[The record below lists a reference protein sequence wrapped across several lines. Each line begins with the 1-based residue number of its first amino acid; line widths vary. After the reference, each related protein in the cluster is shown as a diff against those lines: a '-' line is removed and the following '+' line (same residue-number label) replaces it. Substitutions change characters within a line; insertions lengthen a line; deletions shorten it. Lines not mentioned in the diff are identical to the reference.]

1 MTLLFLCLKIFFAR
15 IIDVTLATL
24 RTVYSVKGKTLLA
37 GVIGFIEATIW
48 FIVVKEALNTD
59 IQSPF
64 IVMSYA
70 GGFATGSILGTFVS
84 KTFVNSLIRVEVITT
99 KATPDNVE
107 KIKLEGFGVSVLD
120 IMDNDDDDTD
130 KKMLI
135 ITLNSKHLDELK
147 RILRHIDRNAFVV
160 VNESKIVQNG
170 FIKK

>member
-1 MTLLFLCLKIFFAR
+1 MELLILCLKIFIAR

-37 GVIGFIEATIW
+37 GIIGFIEATIW

-70 GGFATGSILGTFVS
+70 GGFATGSILGTLVS
-84 KTFVNSLIRVEVITT
+84 KKFVNSLIKVEVITT
-99 KATPDNVE
+99 KATPENVE
-107 KIKLEGFGVSVLD
+107 KIRLEGFGVSVIDILD
-120 IMDNDDDDTD
+120 NEDDVD

-135 ITLNSKHLDELK
+135 ITLNSKHLEELK
-147 RILRHIDRNAFVV
+147 RILRHIDKKAFVV

>member
-1 MTLLFLCLKIFFAR
+1 MELLILCLKIFIAR

-37 GVIGFIEATIW
+37 GIIGFIEATIW

-84 KTFVNSLIRVEVITT
+84 KTFVNSLIKVEVITT
-99 KATPDNVE
+99 KATPENVE
-107 KIKLEGFGVSVLD
+107 KIRLEGFGVSVID
-120 IMDNDDDDTD
+120 ILDDDDDVD

-135 ITLNSKHLDELK
+135 ITLNSKHLEELK

>member
-1 MTLLFLCLKIFFAR
+1 VALLFLCIKIFFAR
-15 IIDVTLATL
+15 ITDVTLATL

-37 GVIGFIEATIW
+37 GLIGFIEATIW
-48 FIVVKEALNTD
+48 FIVVKEALNTN
-59 IQSPF
+59 IESPF

-84 KTFVNSLIRVEVITT
+84 KRFVNSLIKVEVITS

-107 KIKLEGFGVSVLD
+107 KIRLEGFGVSVLD
-120 IMDNDDDDTD
+120 IMDNTDDVD

-135 ITLNSKHLDELK
+135 ITLNSKHLEELK

>member
-1 MTLLFLCLKIFFAR
+1 MELLLLCLKIFFAR

-24 RTVYSVKGKTLLA
+24 RTVYSVKGKTILA
-37 GVIGFIEATIW
+37 GIIGFIEATIW
-48 FIVVKEALNTD
+48 FIVVKEALNTN

-70 GGFATGSILGTFVS
+70 GGFAVGSILGTFVS
-84 KTFVNSLIRVEVITT
+84 KKFVNSLIKVEVITT
-99 KATPDNVE
+99 KATPENIE
-107 KIKLEGFGVSVLD
+107 KIRLEGFGISVIDILD
-120 IMDNDDDDTD
+120 NNEDVD

-135 ITLNSKHLDELK
+135 ITLNSKHLEELK

>member
-1 MTLLFLCLKIFFAR
+1 MELLILCLKIFIAR

-37 GVIGFIEATIW
+37 GIIGFIEATIW

-84 KTFVNSLIRVEVITT
+84 KKFVNSLIKVEVITT
-99 KATPDNVE
+99 KATPENVE
-107 KIKLEGFGVSVLD
+107 KIRLEGFGISVIDILD
-120 IMDNDDDDTD
+120 NEDDVD

-135 ITLNSKHLDELK
+135 ITLNSKHLEELK
-147 RILRHIDRNAFVV
+147 RILRHIDKKAFVV

>member
-24 RTVYSVKGKTLLA
+24 RTVYSVKGKTILA
-37 GVIGFIEATIW
+37 GLIGFIEATIW

-64 IVMSYA
+64 IVISYA

-84 KTFVNSLIRVEVITT
+84 KKFVNSLIKVEVITT
-99 KATPDNVE
+99 KATPANVE
-107 KIKLEGFGVSVLD
+107 KIRLEGFGVSVLD
-120 IMDNDDDDTD
+120 ILDNNDDVD

-135 ITLNSKHLDELK
+135 VTLNSKHLDELK

>member
-1 MTLLFLCLKIFFAR
+1 MELLFLCLKIFFAR

-37 GVIGFIEATIW
+37 GLIGFIEATIW
-48 FIVVKEALNTD
+48 FIVVKEALNTN
-59 IQSPF
+59 IESPF

-84 KTFVNSLIRVEVITT
+84 KKFVNSLIKVEVITT
-99 KATPDNVE
+99 KATPNNVE
-107 KIKLEGFGVSVLD
+107 KIRLEGFGVSVLD
-120 IMDNDDDDTD
+120 ILDNDGDVD

-135 ITLNSKHLDELK
+135 ITLKSKHLEELK

>member
-1 MTLLFLCLKIFFAR
+1 MALLFLCIKIFFAR

-24 RTVYSVKGKTLLA
+24 RTVYSVKGKTVLA

-70 GGFATGSILGTFVS
+70 GGFAAGSILGTFVS
-84 KTFVNSLIRVEVITT
+84 KTFVNSLVRVEVITA
-99 KATPDNVE
+99 KATPENVE

-120 IMDNDDDDTD
+120 IMDNDDDID

-147 RILRHIDRNAFVV
+147 RILRHIDKNAFVV

>member
-1 MTLLFLCLKIFFAR
+1 MALLFLCLKIFFAR

-37 GVIGFIEATIW
+37 GLIGFIEATIW

-59 IQSPF
+59 IESPF

-84 KTFVNSLIRVEVITT
+84 KKFVNSLIKVEVITT
-99 KATPDNVE
+99 KATPSNVE
-107 KIKLEGFGVSVLD
+107 KIRLEGFGVSVLD
-120 IMDNDDDDTD
+120 ILDNNDDVD

-135 ITLNSKHLDELK
+135 ITLNSKHLEELK

>member
-1 MTLLFLCLKIFFAR
+1 MELLFLCLKIFFAR

-24 RTVYSVKGKTLLA
+24 RTVYSVKGKTILA
-37 GVIGFIEATIW
+37 GIIGFIEATIW
-48 FIVVKEALNTD
+48 FIVVKEALNTN

-70 GGFATGSILGTFVS
+70 GGFAAGSVLGTFVS
-84 KTFVNSLIRVEVITT
+84 KTFVNSLIKVEVITT

-107 KIKLEGFGVSVLD
+107 KIRLEGFGVSVID
-120 IMDNDDDDTD
+120 ILDNDNDVD

-135 ITLNSKHLDELK
+135 ITLNSKHLEELK

>member
-1 MTLLFLCLKIFFAR
+1 MELLFLCLKIFFAR

-37 GVIGFIEATIW
+37 GIIGFIEATIW

-70 GGFATGSILGTFVS
+70 GGFAAGSVLGTFVS
-84 KTFVNSLIRVEVITT
+84 KTFVNSQIKVEVITT

-107 KIKLEGFGVSVLD
+107 KIRIEGFGVSVLD
-120 IMDNDDDDTD
+120 ILDDDDDVD

-135 ITLNSKHLDELK
+135 ITLNSKHLEELK

>member
-1 MTLLFLCLKIFFAR
+1 MELLFLCLKIFFAR

-37 GVIGFIEATIW
+37 GLIGFIEATIW
-48 FIVVKEALNTD
+48 FIVVKEALNTN
-59 IQSPF
+59 IESPF

-84 KTFVNSLIRVEVITT
+84 KKFVNSLIKVEVITT
-99 KATPDNVE
+99 KATQENIE
-107 KIKLEGFGVSVLD
+107 KIRLEGFGVSVLD
-120 IMDNDDDDTD
+120 ILDETKDVD

-135 ITLNSKHLDELK
+135 ITLNSKHLEELK

>member
-24 RTVYSVKGKTLLA
+24 RTVYSVKGKTILA
-37 GVIGFIEATIW
+37 GLIGFIEATIW

-64 IVMSYA
+64 IVISYA

-84 KTFVNSLIRVEVITT
+84 KKFVNSLIKVEVITT
-99 KATPDNVE
+99 KATPANVE
-107 KIKLEGFGVSVLD
+107 KIRLEGFGVSVLD
-120 IMDNDDDDTD
+120 ILDNNDDVD

-135 ITLNSKHLDELK
+135 VTLNSKHLDEL
-147 RILRHIDRNAFVV
+147 
-160 VNESKIVQNG
+160 
-170 FIKK
+170 

>member
-1 MTLLFLCLKIFFAR
+1 MELLFLCLKIFFAR

-24 RTVYSVKGKTLLA
+24 RTVYSVKGKTILA
-37 GVIGFIEATIW
+37 GIIGFIEATIW

-70 GGFATGSILGTFVS
+70 GGFAAGSVLGTLVS
-84 KTFVNSLIRVEVITT
+84 KTFVNSLIKVEVITT

-107 KIKLEGFGVSVLD
+107 KIRLEGFGVSVID
-120 IMDNDDDDTD
+120 ILDNDDDID

-135 ITLNSKHLDELK
+135 ITLNSKHLEELK

>member
-1 MTLLFLCLKIFFAR
+1 MELLFLCLKIFIAR

-37 GVIGFIEATIW
+37 GIIGFIEATIW

-70 GGFATGSILGTFVS
+70 GGFATGSILGTYVS
-84 KTFVNSLIRVEVITT
+84 KTFVNSLISVEVITT
-99 KATPDNVE
+99 KGTKENIE
-107 KIKLEGFGVSVLD
+107 KIRLEGFGVSVV
-120 IMDNDDDDTD
+120 DTIYNISETD
-130 KKMLI
+130 SKMLI
-135 ITLNSKHLDELK
+135 ITLNSKHLEDLK
-147 RILRHIDRNAFVV
+147 RILRHIDREAFIV

>member
-24 RTVYSVKGKTLLA
+24 RTVYSVKGKTVLA
-37 GVIGFIEATIW
+37 GLIGFIEATIW

-64 IVMSYA
+64 IVISYA

-84 KTFVNSLIRVEVITT
+84 KKFVNSLIKVEVITT
-99 KATPDNVE
+99 KATPANVE
-107 KIKLEGFGVSVLD
+107 KIRLEGFGVSVLD
-120 IMDNDDDDTD
+120 ILDNNDDVD

-135 ITLNSKHLDELK
+135 VTLNSKHLDELK

>member
-1 MTLLFLCLKIFFAR
+1 MALLFLCLKIFFAR

-37 GVIGFIEATIW
+37 GIIGFVEATIW

-64 IVMSYA
+64 IIISYA

-84 KTFVNSLIRVEVITT
+84 KKFVNSLIKVEVITT
-99 KATPDNVE
+99 KATKENIE
-107 KIKLEGFGVSVLD
+107 KIRHEGFGVSIID
-120 IMDNDDDDTD
+120 TIDNISEGDS
-130 KKMLI
+130 KMLI
-135 ITLNSKHLDELK
+135 ITLNSKYLAELK
-147 RILRHIDRNAFVV
+147 RILRDIDKEAFIV

>member
-1 MTLLFLCLKIFFAR
+1 MELLFLCIKIFVAR

-24 RTVYSVKGKTLLA
+24 RTVYSVKGKTILA
-37 GVIGFIEATIW
+37 GLIGFIEATIW

-84 KTFVNSLIRVEVITT
+84 KKFVNTLIKVEVITT
-99 KATPDNVE
+99 KATKENID
-107 KIKLEGFGVSVLD
+107 KIRLED
-120 IMDNDDDDTD
+120 
-130 KKMLI
+130 
-135 ITLNSKHLDELK
+135 LK
-147 RILRHIDRNAFVV
+147 RILRHIDKDAFIV

>member
-1 MTLLFLCLKIFFAR
+1 MELLFLCLKIFFAR

-37 GVIGFIEATIW
+37 GIIGFIEATIW

-70 GGFATGSILGTFVS
+70 GGFAAGSVLGTFVS
-84 KTFVNSLIRVEVITT
+84 KTFVNSLIKVEVITT

-107 KIKLEGFGVSVLD
+107 KIRLEGFGVSVID
-120 IMDNDDDDTD
+120 ILDNDDDVD

-135 ITLNSKHLDELK
+135 ITLNSKHLEELK

>member
-1 MTLLFLCLKIFFAR
+1 MELLFLCLKIFFAR

-37 GVIGFIEATIW
+37 GIIGFIEATIW

-64 IVMSYA
+64 IVISYA

-84 KTFVNSLIRVEVITT
+84 KTFVNSLIKVEVITT
-99 KATPDNVE
+99 KATEENIE
-107 KIKLEGFGVSVLD
+107 KIRLEGFGVSVLD
-120 IMDNDDDDTD
+120 IMDQTDDVD

>member
-1 MTLLFLCLKIFFAR
+1 MELLFLCLKIFFAR

-37 GVIGFIEATIW
+37 GIIGFIEATIW

-70 GGFATGSILGTFVS
+70 GGFAAGSVLGTLES
-84 KTFVNSLIRVEVITT
+84 KTFVNSLIKVEVITT

-107 KIKLEGFGVSVLD
+107 KIRLEGFGVSVLD
-120 IMDNDDDDTD
+120 ILDDDDDVD

-135 ITLNSKHLDELK
+135 ITLNSKHLEELK

>member
-1 MTLLFLCLKIFFAR
+1 MELLFLCLKIFIAR

-37 GVIGFIEATIW
+37 GIIGFIEATIW

-64 IVMSYA
+64 IVISYA
-70 GGFATGSILGTFVS
+70 GGFATGSILGTYVS
-84 KTFVNSLIRVEVITT
+84 KTFVNSLISVEVITT
-99 KATPDNVE
+99 KGTKENIE
-107 KIKLEGFGVSVLD
+107 KIRLEGFGVSVVDILD
-120 IMDNDDDDTD
+120 NEDDVD

-135 ITLNSKHLDELK
+135 ITLNSKHLEELK
-147 RILRHIDRNAFVV
+147 RILRYIDRNAFVV

>member
-1 MTLLFLCLKIFFAR
+1 MELLFLCLKIFFAR

-24 RTVYSVKGKTLLA
+24 RTVYSVKGKTILA
-37 GVIGFIEATIW
+37 GAIGFIEATIW

-70 GGFATGSILGTFVS
+70 GGFAAGSVLGTFVS
-84 KTFVNSLIRVEVITT
+84 KTFVNSLIKVEVITT

-107 KIKLEGFGVSVLD
+107 KIRLEGFGVSVLD
-120 IMDNDDDDTD
+120 ILDDDDDVD

-135 ITLNSKHLDELK
+135 ITLNSKHLEELK

>member
-1 MTLLFLCLKIFFAR
+1 MELLFLCLKIFFAR

-24 RTVYSVKGKTLLA
+24 RTVYSVKGKTILA
-37 GVIGFIEATIW
+37 GLIGFIEATIW

-59 IQSPF
+59 IESVF
-64 IVMSYA
+64 IVISYA

-84 KTFVNSLIRVEVITT
+84 KKFVNSLIKVEVITT
-99 KATPDNVE
+99 KATEENVE
-107 KIKLEGFGVSVLD
+107 KIRLEGFGISVID
-120 IMDNDDDDTD
+120 IMDKTEDVD